1 MARSLRAVAV
11 CAALVA
17 GTGAPAQ
24 AHSPRDE
31 PSEDKPS
38 PPVDPS
44 RGEEEWFS
52 LHYQMT
58 AATQY
63 HPAFAAKYSSP
74 PPPMGNSLRPSV
86 AEGTNTWRRTP
97 GGTAWPRSI
106 RPLR

>member
-31 PSEDKPS
+31 PSEDKPA

-44 RGEEEWFS
+44 RGGEEWFS

-63 HPAFAAKYSSP
+63 HPAVHAKYSSP
-74 PPPMGNSLRPSV
+74 PPPVGTSLRPEPQSAPPFV
-86 AEGTNTWRRTP
+86 TTLHAALGRGR
-97 GGTAWPRSI
+97 
-106 RPLR
+106 